1 MGKWLIQI
9 SKIHSN
15 LKYTM
20 IFFKN
25 NYDYPYKL
33 VLGVLE
39 SKQSVFRVE
48 MCSTKSMVTKRTKLL
63 KDLQVN
69 L

>member
-1 MGKWLIQI
+1 
-9 SKIHSN
+9 
-15 LKYTM
+15 M

-33 VLGVLE
+33 VLGILK